1 MNKLFFEK
9 SRIES
14 TLNEEPLMETVGSE
28 PPVPEMNLRNL
39 ETIIIFPYNECN
51 LACRMCPVKNPIR
64 VDKAFRA
71 DPNEFEWHISDEGVE
86 WLSSL
91 NPRSYTILGGE
102 PLISKTTM
110 MIMEKLQGGDSKAQ
124 ERYHKSMY
132 DKLDA
137 IGKNIV
143 MYTNGQLIT
152 KETIDILSVID
163 RLSIVVSLEGD
174 RDYTNYIRGPG
185 VFERAME
192 AIKLLRERDIPVTIR
207 VGYSQ
212 ENIKSVF
219 SLMRK
224 VGNHIPMEFAPRID
238 KPPLPKRLAR
248 NLYYAVASL
257 PHADILQPSYKNFV
271 GFDRRCPAGIKRF
284 TVHPDDS
291 ITACQWGSEVVAKAG
306 DDDDFLKEAMRSWVA
321 RNTRIE
327 PECIGCKK
335 ATVCYSSCR
344 VSKDYKQCPTKD
356 SELDRAVVENLFDR
370 AVEVTKEKTMKA
382 IKSMRNISM
391 AGC

>member
-9 SRIES
+9 TKIVEYIEEKPHYDS
-14 TLNEEPLMETVGSE
+14 VDEELS
-28 PPVPEMNLRNL
+28 VPEMNLRNL

-64 VDKAFRA
+64 VEKAFRA
-71 DPNEFEWHISDEGVE
+71 DPNEFEWHISDDAVE
-86 WLSSL
+86 WLASL
-91 NPRSYTILGGE
+91 SPRTFTILGGE
-102 PLISKTTM
+102 PLISKTTP
-110 MIMEKLQGGDSKAQ
+110 MIMEKLRKGDSKAQ
-124 ERYHKSMY
+124 EKYNNSIY
-132 DKLDA
+132 NNLDM
-137 IGKNIV
+137 IGRNIV

-152 KETIDILSVID
+152 EDTIDVLSIVDKLSV
-163 RLSIVVSLEGD
+163 VVSLEGD
-174 RDYTNYIRGPG
+174 RDYTNYVRGPG
-185 VFERAME
+185 VFERAM
-192 AIKLLRERDIPVTIR
+192 AAVKLLRDHDIPVTIR

-212 ENIKSVF
+212 ENLNSVF

-224 VGNHIPMEFAPRID
+224 IGNELPMEFSPRID
-238 KPPLPKRLAR
+238 KPPLPKRLAK

-271 GFDRRCPAGIKRF
+271 GLDRRCPAGIKRF
-284 TVHPDDS
+284 TVHPDDT
-291 ITACQWGSEVVAKAG
+291 ITACQWSSEVVAKAG

-321 RNTRIE
+321 KNTRIE
-327 PECIGCKK
+327 PECISCKK

-344 VSKDYKQCPTKD
+344 VSKDYKQCPTRE
-356 SELDRAVVENLFDR
+356 SELDRAVIENLFDK